1 MMSPFELSV
10 TLITTAVI
18 FSHCLT
24 LAADI
29 KRHAWDGHLL
39 EFTAFTLS
47 IAALGAGAA
56 GALLGWP
63 PAVILLLVGIAGTIV
78 IDRRKRRTGDR
89 RHLIKE

>member
-1 MMSPFELSV
+1 MGSFEMSVMLV
-10 TLITTAVI
+10 ATAII

-47 IAALGAGAA
+47 VAALGAGAA
-56 GALLGWP
+56 GVLLGWR
-63 PAVILLLVGIAGTIV
+63 PAGVLLLVGIAGTTV
-78 IDRRKRRTGDR
+78 IDRRKRRNQ
-89 RHLIKE
+89 

>member
-1 MMSPFELSV
+1 MGPFETSV
-10 TLITTAVI
+10 MLVATAII

-47 IAALGAGAA
+47 VAALGAGAA
-56 GALLGWP
+56 GVLLGWHH
-63 PAVILLLVGIAGTIV
+63 AAAILLVGIAGTIAV
-78 IDRRKRRTGDR
+78 DRRKR
-89 RHLIKE
+89 HIKHIKE